1 MFNVPERISLALA
14 SRGARVLYSEVP
26 VSRFRRRGQPLS
38 EVSEGVYRF
47 GPEYLGE
54 KFNSLPVI
62 GDLQWKAIA
71 KQIID
76 HAESLKLKDAVFLYS
91 HFEKMTALCEEMR
104 AAGHPLVH
112 ICMDYPEP
120 YQYELIELSD
130 QTVVIPNYVFRE
142 LQARYGEKI
151 QWIPQSIHLPPAKP
165 QSDGSPPEPAEIA
178 KIPRPRLGYLGPVF
192 ARLNQPILRDVLT
205 INPDWHFVYFGDSAD
220 FLPPNAHAMGWHSPD
235 ELPPYLESLDTGL
248 MPYDCSSKKNLYC
261 SPLKLYDYF
270 LRGLPV
276 VSTPILEISDFKDLV
291 YVGSTAEELSAAVVR
306 ALEEPPDSPKRAL
319 RMDIARAHST
329 EAQGQRLE
337 QVLALLKTGQRKMA

>member
-1 MFNVPERISLALA
+1 
-14 SRGARVLYSEVP
+14 
-26 VSRFRRRGQPLS
+26 
-38 EVSEGVYRF
+38 
-47 GPEYLGE
+47 
-54 KFNSLPVI
+54 
-62 GDLQWKAIA
+62 
-71 KQIID
+71 
-76 HAESLKLKDAVFLYS
+76 
-91 HFEKMTALCEEMR
+91 
-104 AAGHPLVH
+104 
-112 ICMDYPEP
+112 
-120 YQYELIELSD
+120 
-130 QTVVIPNYVFRE
+130 
-142 LQARYGEKI
+142 
-151 QWIPQSIHLPPAKP
+151 
-165 QSDGSPPEPAEIA
+165 
-178 KIPRPRLGYLGPVF
+178 
-192 ARLNQPILRDVLT
+192 
-205 INPDWHFVYFGDSAD
+205 
-220 FLPPNAHAMGWHSPD
+220 MGWHSPD